1 MLETN
6 LVLCR
11 LESLEMLQMPFL
23 KKNPCIVLL
32 KTQGLKRE
40 EDPVCSAL
48 KVHLEQDS
56 QL

>member
-6 LVLCR
+6 LVLYR

-23 KKNPCIVLL
+23 QSPCIVLL

-48 KVHLEQDS
+48 KVHLEQGS

>member
-11 LESLEMLQMPFL
+11 LERLEMLQMPFL
-23 KKNPCIVLL
+23 QRNPCIVLL